1 MIELKLQLTLI
12 ISSLL
17 VFIVLMNMIRK
28 YRLELKYA
36 LIWLA
41 MSLLIII
48 LAIFPG
54 ISVYTAHSIGIETP
68 VNVLFLLFILSNLT
82 ISFSMT
88 IVISKNASKITKLTQ
103 ELGLIKM
110 DIEQLKSYQIPI
122 SNEQVEKYRIY
133 KSSER

>member
-1 MIELKLQLTLI
+1 MISLKLQLTLI
-12 ISSLL
+12 ISSLI
-17 VFIVLMNMIRK
+17 VFFVLLNMIRK

-48 LAIFPG
+48 LAIFPK

-68 VNVLFLLFILSNLT
+68 VNVLFLLFILSNFT

-122 SNEQVEKYRIY
+122 SKEQVEKI
-133 KSSER
+133 